1 MLIVGLGNPGEK
13 YARTRHNLG
22 ARVVEACAP
31 LLTRSQRDRQSPQ
44 GDLSGTGWIQLK
56 KPAVRIYRV
65 NENVTCLIPMTGM
78 NDSGTPVAEWLH
90 QSPLEPSQVLLV
102 HDDLEL
108 PLGEIKFQAGG
119 SARGHKGVR
128 SVHEKLGTT
137 EIPRLRLGLGR
148 PPAGA
153 DASNYVLENFTGEE
167 EAIVKQMV
175 ERAEGWLRGYLPH
188 R

>member
-1 MLIVGLGNPGEK
+1 MATKLLIVGLGNPGEK

-22 ARVVEACAP
+22 ARVVEAFIQKMGEDALRGQGMAW
-31 LLTRSQRDRQSPQ
+31 LLPTM
-44 GDLSGTGWIQLK
+44 
-56 KPAVRIYRV
+56 
-65 NENVTCLIPMTGM
+65 NM
-78 NDSGTPVAEWLH
+78 NDSGTPVAEWLR

-119 SARGHKGVR
+119 SAKGHKGVR

-137 EIPRLRLGLGR
+137 EIPRLRLGIGR

-153 DASNYVLENFTGEE
+153 DVSDYVLENFSSEE
-167 EAIVKQMV
+167 EEIVRQVIEKAV
-175 ERAEGWLRGYLPH
+175 VWLEELNFEVKT
-188 R
+188 